1 MKKFGFGKKDKDS
14 KSQSSAPSQQNPY
27 AIQQNSEPDPYAKPA
42 PYQNP
47 KGYGGMAPPQG
58 RQPPPYQ
65 QSGYGGMS
73 DPRARPEKSPV
84 PPGGYGGNR
93 YGSSGPQSG
102 GYGGDNRYGESDR
115 GSGFNDSGYGSSRP
129 SAGGYGGLGR
139 SNSSET
145 TSTDAGRQQL
155 FGNASSRYEQRQPQ
169 QLPPDHDQSGFGAS
183 GVEHDSSQGYGTYQD
198 RQLTAEE
205 EEEEEVQGTKDQ
217 IRMIKQQDVSST
229 RNALRIAQQAEETG
243 RSTLE
248 RLGQQGERIHE
259 TEKNLDLASNQNRLA
274 EEKAR
279 ELKHLNRSM
288 FAVQVNNPFTKA
300 SRKQERDRMI
310 LDQHRSERE
319 QRDATRAAAY
329 SSQSRQQEH
338 QRDLRGGPG
347 GAQKKNNLAE
357 RSKYQFEAD
366 SEDEAMEDEIDSN
379 LDALHGAAG
388 RLNQLGRAMGKEVD
402 SQNVHI
408 DRIAGKV
415 CLNLLW
421 IVQGAD
427 SFAGG
432 QSRRSH
438 CYEQSEVGSHQV
450 RNVFIDSSWRLFC
463 VTRSSNAEL
472 SYPPKVYLCQLRS
485 CTFDVA

>member
-1 MKKFGFGKKDKDS
+1 MKRFGFGKKDKAEESEDPNRSRLFSS
-14 KSQSSAPSQQNPY
+14 KSKPQSPAPAQQNPY
-27 AIQQNSEPDPYAKPA
+27 AIQQNSGPDPYAKQA
-42 PYQNP
+42 PYPSSN
-47 KGYGGMAPPQG
+47 GYGGIGAPQG
-58 RQPPPYQ
+58 NQPPPYQ
-65 QSGYGGMS
+65 SAGYGGADS
-73 DPRARPEKSPV
+73 NRARLDKSPV

-93 YGSSGPQSG
+93 YGNSAPQRG
-102 GYGGDNRYGESDR
+102 GYGSDSRQSGSEGGSSYGASA
-115 GSGFNDSGYGSSRP
+115 YGSSRGTP
-129 SAGGYGGLGR
+129 GGYGGLGR
-139 SNSSET
+139 HDSSET
-145 TSTDAGRQQL
+145 TNTDAGRQQL
-155 FGNASSRYEQRQPQ
+155 FGNASQRYEQKQPQ
-169 QLPPDHDQSGFGAS
+169 QLPPDHDQSGFGGS
-183 GVEHDSSQGYGTYQD
+183 GVEQDPSQGYGTYQD

-217 IRMIKQQDVSST
+217 VRMIKQQDVSST

-274 EEKAR
+274 EDKAR

-300 SRKQERDRMI
+300 SRKAERDQAI

-329 SSQSRQQEH
+329 GSQSRQQEH
-338 QRDLRGGPG
+338 QRDLRNGPG
-347 GAQKKNNLAE
+347 GAQKKSNLAE

-366 SEDEAMEDEIDSN
+366 SEDEAMEDEIDGN

-408 DRIAGKV
+408 DRIAGK
-415 CLNLLW
+415 
-421 IVQGAD
+421 AD
-427 SFAGG
+427 
-432 QSRRSH
+432 
-438 CYEQSEVGSHQV
+438 
-450 RNVFIDSSWRLFC
+450 
-463 VTRSSNAEL
+463 
-472 SYPPKVYLCQLRS
+472 KVDDHIAMNRAKLDRIR
-485 CTFDVA
+485 